1 MTSCTFSVHSL
12 TLSNFFPSVGQ
23 TKSIEL
29 FFFFGI
35 SDAAAFKH
43 CLASDIQHRITSVL
57 KILAVHRQPITAVNI
72 GFSASGLRTLG
83 IDSATLNMGSFDA
96 GQWKDASFLGDSG
109 TNWRPEFAGTS
120 IHGLFILQSDTI
132 ANINHELYSI
142 KRALGNSVVELYQ
155 LRGELRPG
163 DQAGHERELFW
174 LFKDLE
180 WSTRI
185 DFGYLDGISQPAI
198 SGFTKHPLPGQ
209 VLINPDIFLLGKEN
223 GDTAWAKD
231 SSFLAFRQL
240 QQKVRYL
247 RVTCV
252 GLKLNCTRS
261 PNSTPTS

>member
-12 TLSNFFPSVGQ
+12 TLSKFFPSVGQ

-43 CLASDIQHRITSVL
+43 CLASDIQHRISSVS
-57 KILAVHRQPITAVNI
+57 KILAVCRQPITAVNI
-72 GFSASGLRTLG
+72 GFSASGLQTLS
-83 IDSATLNMGSFDA
+83 IDPATLNMGSFDA

-109 TNWRPEFAGTS
+109 TNWRPGPEFAGTS
-120 IHGLFILQSDTI
+120 IHGLLIFQSDTI

-174 LFKDLE
+174 LFKSLE
-180 WSTRI
+180 
-185 DFGYLDGISQPAI
+185 
-198 SGFTKHPLPGQ
+198 
-209 VLINPDIFLLGKEN
+209 
-223 GDTAWAKD
+223 
-231 SSFLAFRQL
+231 
-240 QQKVRYL
+240 
-247 RVTCV
+247 
-252 GLKLNCTRS
+252 
-261 PNSTPTS
+261 